1 MQRISKAPMRQLS
14 TERRKKM
21 AANGGRKR
29 ESVALS
35 PRTFEAQ
42 GTMAVT
48 TDLQVGERVSI
59 EGNGTGT
66 LRYVGSVKFAPGI
79 WMGVELDSGGG
90 DNSGSHSGVRYFNC
104 RPAHGVF
111 LPPSKVK
118 RLSPPAVAATSSG
131 SSTNSGPTT
140 DSTDF
145 PAHSSSSSPSPRP
158 SPPVNKRRLNTSNTT
173 KTGPRAK
180 QPRTVSLTNPPSSSS
195 LPHHPPSL
203 SSSTLSLSS
212 LPNVTLE
219 TGMSVFVTGA
229 DFGVVRFIG
238 ATQFAKGVWLG
249 IELRKPNGKNDGSV
263 KGHRYFR
270 CKPSHGLFVK
280 PEKATHRGI
289 NCSKILP
296 SSCLENNS

>member
-1 MQRISKAPMRQLS
+1 APVIIKIAFLVLEYCSNYKSAFFSLS
-14 TERRKKM
+14 SLAYIFHLHAFR
-21 AANGGRKR
+21 
-29 ESVALS
+29 
-35 PRTFEAQ
+35 
-42 GTMAVT
+42 
-48 TDLQVGERVSI
+48 
-59 EGNGTGT
+59 
-66 LRYVGSVKFAPGI
+66 
-79 WMGVELDSGGG
+79 
-90 DNSGSHSGVRYFNC
+90 
-104 RPAHGVF
+104 
-111 LPPSKVK
+111 
-118 RLSPPAVAATSSG
+118 
-131 SSTNSGPTT
+131 
-140 DSTDF
+140 
-145 PAHSSSSSPSPRP
+145 
-158 SPPVNKRRLNTSNTT
+158 
-173 KTGPRAK
+173 TGPRAK

-238 ATQFAKGVWLG
+238 TTQFAKGVWLG